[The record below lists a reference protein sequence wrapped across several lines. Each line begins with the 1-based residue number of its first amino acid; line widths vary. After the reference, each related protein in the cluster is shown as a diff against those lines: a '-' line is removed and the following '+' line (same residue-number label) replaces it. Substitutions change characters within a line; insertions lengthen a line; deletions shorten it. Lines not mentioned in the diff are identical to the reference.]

1 MTLTEL
7 NKLLAGREDEPLFMS
22 LSPSGSNHARSERK
36 LGEVVIQR
44 YMKDDKSVV
53 VLVPEPIGGAKRY
66 GK

>member
-22 LSPSGSNHARSERK
+22 LSPNGVNSARGERK
-36 LGEVVIQR
+36 LAEVVIQR

-53 VLVPEPIGGAKRY
+53 VLIPEPIGGAKRY